1 MFILMLLLS
10 PVFILIAVIAVI
22 SVFASLGSLA
32 HALSPFAKVPLK
44 YNLRNLQARWKTTLV
59 TALAFTLVVALVT
72 TMLSFLRGMDR
83 LTESSGRPG
92 NIMILSD
99 GAVDETFS
107 NLPNAS
113 IEELPKD
120 MQDAIERG
128 PDGKFQATKEVYVV
142 AVYTVPNQ
150 PEGPNKR
157 RFVQMRGLDDVRK
170 AGSVHGIELA
180 QGEWLSDS
188 GVHDISKP
196 KDTKTNTSDNKD
208 IATAKEIVLGN
219 GIARTFGSDVGKA
232 TLVPGDTVQIGPIVW
247 YVVGI
252 MKENNSSFGSEI
264 WAKDTHVQE
273 TFGRGLGSYS
283 SFVAHTH
290 SEKVALEAAK
300 ALKDSTKSGQRAY
313 NALTEQE
320 FFTKL
325 TQSSMAFRGTI
336 MIIAIALTIGGV
348 LGVMVTMFA
357 AINQRAKDIGVLR
370 LLGFKRLQILSSF
383 MMESLLIGV
392 IGCIAGL
399 ALSYLFADGKTVNSI
414 VAGQGG
420 GGKSVVL
427 RMTVDLS
434 VLISAGILTFIM
446 GAIGGFI
453 PSVSAMRLKPL
464 ESLR

>member
-1 MFILMLLLS
+1 M
-10 PVFILIAVIAVI
+10 
-22 SVFASLGSLA
+22 
-32 HALSPFAKVPLK
+32 
-44 YNLRNLQARWKTTLV
+44 
-59 TALAFTLVVALVT
+59 
-72 TMLSFLRGMDR
+72 
-83 LTESSGRPG
+83 
-92 NIMILSD
+92 
-99 GAVDETFS
+99 
-107 NLPNAS
+107 
-113 IEELPKD
+113 
-120 MQDAIERG
+120 
-128 PDGKFQATKEVYVV
+128 
-142 AVYTVPNQ
+142 
-150 PEGPNKR
+150 
-157 RFVQMRGLDDVRK
+157 
-170 AGSVHGIELA
+170 
-180 QGEWLSDS
+180 
-188 GVHDISKP
+188 
-196 KDTKTNTSDNKD
+196 
-208 IATAKEIVLGN
+208 
-219 GIARTFGSDVGKA
+219 
-232 TLVPGDTVQIGPIVW
+232 VPGDTVQIGPIVW

-283 SFVAHTH
+283 SFVAHTP

-300 ALKDSTKSGQRAY
+300 SLKDSTKSGQRAY